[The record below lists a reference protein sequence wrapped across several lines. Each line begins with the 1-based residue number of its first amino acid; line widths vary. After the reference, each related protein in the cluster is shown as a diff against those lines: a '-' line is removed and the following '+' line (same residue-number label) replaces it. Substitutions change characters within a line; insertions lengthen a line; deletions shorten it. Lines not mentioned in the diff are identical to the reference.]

1 MLLTVAYILLTA
13 SQLGVSKTERNS
25 TWQTEDWTSS
35 QVKPQDG
42 VSYVS
47 DTKHSLHPSCH
58 GTWTIAKE
66 DKGNTSCECGSDLG
80 GLVQC
85 DDTCSK
91 SFKLQ
96 LLSCYC
102 MTPYGKNPNTTVVGA
117 CLYRCKYNHGR
128 HYYSILANDLT
139 SLSEFMCSE
148 MDREGQLC
156 GQCATDFSPPAY
168 SYNWHCVNCSVYDGH
183 IKQLTKYIAIAFLPL
198 TVFFF
203 IVTTLHISAASP
215 SIHAFIL
222 VSQLITAPII
232 LRTFIHEFVLH
243 NITLNYNLGLFV
255 LSLYSIWNL
264 DFFRTMYPPFCL
276 HPNISTLQVLA
287 LDYIIATYP
296 LFLVIVT
303 YIVVELHDRNF
314 KIVVW
319 LWKPVRRFFI
329 YFRRYWNVKTSLID
343 AFGTFL
349 LLSYVKFLS
358 TSFDLLIP
366 VNLFN
371 MHGDTI
377 NETYLYYDA
386 TIEYFSKQHLPYAIL
401 AITVLILFNF
411 LPVVLLCLYPCKCF
425 HMLLNRC
432 RLSCTALHTFMDT
445 FQGCYKNRTDSSYDR
460 RWFSAVYLIIR
471 IAFHLLVAWTQDMK
485 LLYFCIATLLIFT
498 VILIGIVQPYKS
510 PVYSRLDMVLILLL
524 AATFL
529 LAALTA
535 IAHIEHGKYSHPIG
549 VIAAICGTLPLMYII
564 AISMH
569 WLLIRKLVS
578 QRLCYMIWK
587 RLPFKRMI
595 SQRNLEESLP
605 GECTT
610 LLQDP
615 MTDSQASYKV
625 A

>member
-1 MLLTVAYILLTA
+1 MLLIVAYILLTA
-13 SQLGVSKTERNS
+13 SQLSVSKTERNS
-25 TWQTEDWTSS
+25 AWQTEDWTSS
-35 QVKPQDG
+35 QVEPQDG

-47 DTKHSLHPSCH
+47 DMEHSLHPSCH
-58 GTWTIAKE
+58 GLWTIAKE

-85 DDTCSK
+85 DNT

-96 LLSCYC
+96 LLPCYC
-102 MTPYGKNPNTTVVGA
+102 MTPYEKNPNITVVGA
-117 CLYRCKYNHGR
+117 CLYQCGYDHGH

-139 SLSEFMCSE
+139 SLSDFTCSE

-168 SYNWHCVNCSVYDGH
+168 SYNWQCANCSVYDGH
-183 IKQLTKYIAIAFLPL
+183 IKQFTKYIAIAFLPL

-215 SIHAFIL
+215 SVNAFIL
-222 VSQLITAPII
+222 VSQLITAPIT
-232 LRTFIHEFVLH
+232 LRTYAHVYVQKSKHFLEGF
-243 NITLNYNLGLFV
+243 FFA
-255 LSLYSIWNL
+255 SLYGIWNL

-276 HPNISTLQVLA
+276 HPSISTLQVLA
-287 LDYIIATYP
+287 LDYIIAAYP

-471 IAFHLLVAWTQDMK
+471 IAVHLVVAWTQDMK
-485 LLYFCIATLLIFT
+485 LLAFCIAALLIFT

-510 PVYSRLDMVLILLL
+510 PVYSRLDTVLILIL
-524 AATFL
+524 AAGFL
-529 LAALTA
+529 LAGLTA
-535 IAHIEHGKYSHPIG
+535 IAHTEHGKYSHTIG
-549 VIAAICGTLPLMYII
+549 VIAATCAVLPLMYII

-578 QRLCYMIWK
+578 QRCCYMIWK
-587 RLPFKRMI
+587 LLPFKRMI
-595 SQRNLEESLP
+595 RQRNFEESPP
-605 GECTT
+605 GECTA

-615 MTDSQASYKV
+615 MADSEASCEI